1 MWPILSASLQWNKRR
16 LGDRPSMT
24 KMSEKPIFDTKI
36 QHISLQ
42 TMKTKT
48 VGGSPTLPTP
58 AQPRAR
64 FAQSGR
70 GRAELL
76 QALWLA
82 EQHALAED
90 GLAHAAGYAVDVDV
104 SSILDD
110 DEAELNIKVSKRAA
124 PVLGET
130 IATPNPASTSS
141 QPSTADNTAKMR
153 ARFWAVTERVQLLP
167 SPTVENERAKLPLRL
182 EEVMITSSQP
192 ALAKSPIVNQARL
205 MPAAKRNL
213 QSSRRAGLDIAQLI
227 ACLSQAKTLRRL
239 PRKKMQGWAERLLVV
254 LDISEALAPFREDM
268 FAFVG
273 HLQRWIG
280 RSNLQVRI
288 IADERYPAGNW
299 LDWIDGPEQAAD
311 WQRFGNGWPIL
322 LISELGLYANDSGH
336 CKRAW
341 AEFLQRLR
349 QQGAAL
355 QVWCPL
361 PLGEA
366 GQRELPAVPVVHWSA
381 ASRMR
386 QQPLP
391 AAELHRSATRL
402 QLAEDLCTLLA
413 NCCYI
418 ESQLLRRM
426 RAVLG
431 AAALDAGI
439 EQLVWNH
446 PALSAHP
453 HALSLR
459 AAHLDEYRQRFS
471 ALPQTQQ
478 RQALHILHR
487 QHMQINPLLA
497 HVEALTWA
505 AQVGEV
511 GNGAEQALVDA
522 AQTVVAQLA
531 YQPWQ
536 LQQIASS
543 DILAFMQRFVHG
555 ADLRTRQFCSASMSK
570 MLVALHRAKYGDEE
584 MHGSLPGLREADMAR
599 ALGEAKELAPYWL
612 GIDAENGWLRLFSQ
626 MPARQFLLLAEP
638 LMLASAVIEMAGKA
652 RWAMA
657 ESTRDIAVARLPWG
671 EAETII
677 DDYFKHFYA
686 PFAPPLVDGQ
696 IYVEAGNERLKI
708 EEVERPHWALEWGR
722 DRDGLYALV
731 PNPWSAP
738 RKLHYPVWL
747 TPNQIYAEFM
757 PLKQGKKTKKAKL
770 LQLQLALDEI
780 GLYAEFTIQ
789 AANGEHRQILRYIPP
804 GQFLMGSP
812 ESELD
817 RSDDEGPQHQ
827 VTISQGFW
835 LADTA
840 CTQGLW
846 QAIMG
851 SNPSHFDEKNRGSAQ
866 HPVENVSWDVVQ
878 IFLQKLASM
887 LPSCQPSLPTEA
899 EWEYACRAGTTSPF
913 SFGATISTNQ
923 VNYAGNYR
931 YGDVERSIDRRQT
944 VAVKALPANS
954 WGLYQMHG
962 NVWEWC
968 ADAPRDYS
976 VDAVVDPGLLEEVD
990 VKNLRVLHGGC
1001 WIYDAQLAR
1010 SAFRY
1015 KLGPV
1020 RRFNDVGFR
1029 FVLRSSR

>member
-1 MWPILSASLQWNKRR
+1 
-16 LGDRPSMT
+16 
-24 KMSEKPIFDTKI
+24 
-36 QHISLQ
+36 
-42 TMKTKT
+42 MKTKS
-48 VGGSPTLPTP
+48 VGRSPTPPTP
-58 AQPRAR
+58 AQPFAR
-64 FAQSGR
+64 FAQSGL

-90 GLAHAAGYAVDVDV
+90 GLAHAAGYAVDSEASSELDKDDAKQSNGANKPARPILSQV
-104 SSILDD
+104 S
-110 DEAELNIKVSKRAA
+110 
-124 PVLGET
+124 
-130 IATPNPASTSS
+130 ATPISAPLSPQLGN
-141 QPSTADNTAKMR
+141 ADNSQR

-182 EEVMITSSQP
+182 EEVTIISSQP
-192 ALAKSPIVNQARL
+192 ALAKSPIVKQARL

-213 QSSRRAGLDIAQLI
+213 PSSRRAGLDIAQLI

-254 LDISEALAPFREDM
+254 LDISEVLAPFREDM
-268 FAFVG
+268 FALVG
-273 HLQRWIG
+273 YLQRWIG
-280 RSNLQVRI
+280 KNKLQIRI
-288 IADERYPAGNW
+288 IADERYPAGSW
-299 LDWIDGPEQAAD
+299 LDWQDKNSPEQAAD

-341 AEFLQRLR
+341 ANFLQKLHR
-349 QQGAAL
+349 QGAAS

-366 GQRELPAVPVVHWSA
+366 EQRELPVVPVVHWSA

-391 AAELHRSATRL
+391 AAELHRSVARL
-402 QLAEDLCTLLA
+402 RLADDLCTLLA
-413 NCCYI
+413 NCSYI
-418 ESQLLRRM
+418 ESQLVRRM
-426 RAVLG
+426 RKLLG
-431 AAALDAGI
+431 AKALDAGI
-439 EQLVWNH
+439 EQLLWSH
-446 PALSAHP
+446 PALSEHP
-453 HALSLR
+453 HARSLR
-459 AAHLDEYRQRFS
+459 AAHIDEYRQRFS

-478 RQALHILHR
+478 RQALHIMHR

-497 HVEALTWA
+497 HVETLTWA

-511 GNGAEQALVDA
+511 GNGAEKTLVDA

-536 LQQIASS
+536 LQQVATN

-584 MHGSLPGLREADMAR
+584 IQGSLPGLREADMAR

-612 GIDAENGWLRLFSQ
+612 AIDAENGWLRLFSQ

-677 DDYFKHFYA
+677 DDYFKYFYA
-686 PFAPPLVDGQ
+686 PFAPPLVDGP
-696 IYVEAGNERLKI
+696 IYLEAGNQRLKI
-708 EEVERPHWALEWGR
+708 EEVERPRWAVEWGR

-747 TPNQIYAEFM
+747 TPNQIYAESM
-757 PLKQGKKTKKAKL
+757 PVKQGKKTKKAKL

-780 GLYAEFTIQ
+780 GPFAEFTVL
-789 AANGEHRQILRYIPP
+789 AANGEHSQMLRYIPP

-812 ESELD
+812 ESELQ
-817 RSDDEGPQHQ
+817 RSGYEGPQHQ

-840 CTQGLW
+840 CSQGLW

-851 SNPSHFDEKNRGSAQ
+851 ENPSYFHEKNHGSAQ
-866 HPVENVSWDVVQ
+866 HPVENVSWHDVQ

-899 EWEYACRAGTTSPF
+899 EWEYACRAGTSTPF
-913 SFGATISTNQ
+913 SFGKTISTEQ
-923 VNYAGNYR
+923 VNYF
-931 YGDVERSIDRRQT
+931 GDAYDGGPQGECRGHT
-944 VAVKALPANS
+944 VAVKELPANK

-962 NVWEWC
+962 NVWQWC
-968 ADAPRDYS
+968 ADALRDYS
-976 VDAVVDPGLLEEVD
+976 VDAVVDPGLHEAVD
-990 VKNLRVLHGGC
+990 VKDLRVLRGGS
-1001 WIYDAQLAR
+1001 WFDLALHAR

-1015 KLGPV
+1015 HFVPV
-1020 RRFNDVGFR
+1020 RRNFDVGFR